1 MRAACPEL
9 DRGLRR
15 NDFYGETCGRTG
27 RFEMTDFVPPPAS
40 RHSGLID
47 RVKAILITPK
57 TEWPVID
64 AEPTTIAQIYKSHV
78 LPLAAIGPVA
88 SLIGST
94 VFGYSI
100 FGITYR
106 PSVVGAVG
114 SAVVA
119 YIFALVGVY
128 LLALIIDYLAPNF
141 GATKNRT
148 QAFKVAAYGWTAAW
162 VVGIFGLIP
171 ALSVLGLL
179 GLYSLYLVYLGL
191 PVVMKAP
198 ADKAVSYVAVVI
210 VVAIVLSFILSLL
223 AVPLARVFGPPMGI
237 GATAGVVSG
246 TMNVPGGGSV
256 DLGKMQA
263 AAAKMEAATANMQNG
278 QAKPPAAPAVLQTL
292 LPASLPGGFTRTSI
306 ESASAGAG
314 GLGGSNAKGEYASGD
329 QIVRLEVTD
338 MGALGGLAALGGA
351 MNIESSKQ
359 TATGYD
365 KTGKI
370 DGRLTTEKWD
380 SVGKAGTY
388 NTIVADRF
396 MVEASGTAPSIDVFK
411 AAVGSVSIPQLE
423 AMAK

>member
-1 MRAACPEL
+1 MSDL
-9 DRGLRR
+9 G
-15 NDFYGETCGRTG
+15 
-27 RFEMTDFVPPPAS
+27 PPPAG
-40 RHSGLID
+40 RQNPLID
-47 RVKAILITPK
+47 RVKAILTTPK

-64 AEPTTIAQIYKSHV
+64 AEPATIAGIYKSHV

-88 SLIGST
+88 SFIGAT
-94 VFGYSI
+94 VFGYSL
-100 FGITYR
+100 FGISYR
-106 PSVVGAVG
+106 PSIVSAFG
-114 SAVVA
+114 SAIVGYV
-119 YIFALVGVY
+119 FALAGVY
-128 LLALIIDYLAPNF
+128 LLALIIDGLAPQF

-162 VVGIFGLIP
+162 VVGIFGIIP
-171 ALSVLGLL
+171 ALSGLSIL

-210 VVAIVLSFILSLL
+210 VVAIVLSFVLSLL
-223 AVPLARVFGPPMGI
+223 AAPLARIFGPPAGMGS
-237 GATAGVVSG
+237 TAALDG
-246 TMNVPGGGSV
+246 TVNIPGGGSV

-263 AAAKMEAATANMQNG
+263 ATQRMEAATANIQNN
-278 QAKPPAAPAVLQTL
+278 QNKPAAAPAALQGL
-292 LPASLPGGFTRTSI
+292 LPATLPGGFTRSSV

-314 GLGGSNAKGEYASGD
+314 GLGGSNARGEYTSGD

-351 MNIESSKQ
+351 MNIESNRQ
-359 TATGYD
+359 TATGYE
-365 KTGKI
+365 KTGKV

-380 SVGKAGTY
+380 ATGKAGTY

-411 AAVGSVSIPQLE
+411 GAVAAVNISQLE
-423 AMAK
+423 GLAK